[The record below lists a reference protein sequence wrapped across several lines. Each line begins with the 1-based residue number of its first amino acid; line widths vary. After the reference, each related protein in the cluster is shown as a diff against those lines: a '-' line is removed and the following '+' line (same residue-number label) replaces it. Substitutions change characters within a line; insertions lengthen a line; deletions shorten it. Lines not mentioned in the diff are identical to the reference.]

1 MKEDETATAICGQA
15 RQASDRGDD
24 GKARMLFMLAL
35 AKAEDVHGPESMIVG
50 LILHSVMNFHRLAN
64 RTEEASAAR
73 LRLEYI
79 VKRHGVAGAEIEA
92 MWLPQNELFRASE
105 S

>member
-1 MKEDETATAICGQA
+1 MKEDETASAICGRA

-50 LILHSVMNFHRLAN
+50 LILHSVMNFHQKAN
-64 RTEEASAAR
+64 RTEEALTAR

-79 VKRHGVAGAEIEA
+79 VKRHGVVGAEIEA
-92 MWLPQNELFRASE
+92 LWLPQKGVFEASE